1 MTITDITALVV
12 ASAPI
17 VAAVTGVIAV
27 YFGRTIHAAVNG
39 EKDTLKDQLA
49 LANERIVTLQAIVAA
64 YQSADRQPV
73 VKFEVPAPVA
83 PPVVK

>member
-1 MTITDITALVV
+1 MAIADVTALVV

-17 VAAVTGVIAV
+17 IAAITGVITV

-49 LANERIVTLQAIVAA
+49 TANERIVTLQAIVSA
-64 YQSADRQPV
+64 YQSTDRQPV
-73 VKFEVPAPVA
+73 VKFEVPPPVA
-83 PPVVK
+83 PTVVK